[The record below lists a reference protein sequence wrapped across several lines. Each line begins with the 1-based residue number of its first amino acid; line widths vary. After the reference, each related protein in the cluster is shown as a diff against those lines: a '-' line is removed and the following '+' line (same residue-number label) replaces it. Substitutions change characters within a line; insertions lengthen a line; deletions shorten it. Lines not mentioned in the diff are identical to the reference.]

1 LLSNVFGSLRRWLA
15 GDFPRLSFRS
25 GVNTGKT
32 ECCKNVVKEIRQ
44 ASAPRVVTEL
54 YLTYR
59 VAQAKDL
66 KKRFPETANYLD
78 LKADFKD
85 VLFPDPNSTGG
96 GNLLTALQSRDKFPR
111 IVVQVD
117 SLLNL
122 RPYGIGEVA
131 PFDTVI
137 LDEVASILAHL
148 SSATLRSG
156 LQTGELFCDIVKNA
170 KRVLAMDDGYG
181 QREHDFFHLAGVP
194 GKLVINSRRA
204 AVSIDCDLSPH
215 SISNVAALAGTESG
229 VYFLNGDSWYGQ
241 G

>member
-1 LLSNVFGSLRRWLA
+1 MVLESLRRWLA
-15 GDFPRLSFRS
+15 GDFPRLSLRS

-44 ASAPRVVTEL
+44 TSAPQVVNEL
-54 YLTYR
+54 YITYR

-78 LKADFKD
+78 LKADYKD
-85 VLFPDPNSTGG
+85 EWFPDPNCRT
-96 GNLLTALQSRDKFPR
+96 NLLTALQNRDKFPQ

-122 RPYGIGEVA
+122 RPHGIGEVA
-131 PFDTVI
+131 PFDLVI

-156 LQTGELFCDIVKNA
+156 LQTGELFCEIVKNA

-181 QREHDFFHLAGVP
+181 QREHEFFQLAGVP
-194 GKLVINSRRA
+194 GKLVINWRRA
-204 AVSIDCDLSPH
+204 AVS
-215 SISNVAALAGTESG
+215 VAAIW
-229 VYFLNGDSWYGQ
+229 V
-241 G
+241 